1 MKILRIGILLAFY
14 LLLVSCDDIKTQS
27 REKYLSAE
35 TIEDAQIEAE
45 KVRELGAEGIPIFLE
60 AIEKH
65 IDSQDSLLS
74 YGILLLS
81 IKQLDILA
89 RNDVYSKKSVP
100 VLVRVL
106 KTQKSITD
114 SLITAN
120 IIRIITGLDV
130 GYNESFVKDYKS
142 LDEIKRL
149 NMISKWENYVEGM
162 RTEKIP

>member
-74 YGILLLS
+74 YGIMLKKNVYIESMQKYLSFHVRWHVASCFFFFVEMLVSYSLMHMLLKCIFEMFIS
-81 IKQLDILA
+81 I
-89 RNDVYSKKSVP
+89 SP
-100 VLVRVL
+100 
-106 KTQKSITD
+106 
-114 SLITAN
+114 
-120 IIRIITGLDV
+120 
-130 GYNESFVKDYKS
+130 FC
-142 LDEIKRL
+142 
-149 NMISKWENYVEGM
+149 
-162 RTEKIP
+162 